1 MKKSKKFVLAGLVL
15 LAAITMVL
23 LPLAG
28 CKTEVDIP
36 DSQPCSHQPE
46 ADDGDCTTEVKCTL
60 CDEVTTPGRSH
71 DPNED
76 DGNCLTEVK
85 CNNCDVVTTEA
96 REAHEGGTPTCIG
109 QACEVC
115 GTFYGDKDENN
126 HIKTSEV
133 AYYYT
138 WSETAPTS
146 TKNYTCLHCGKA
158 IEETASP
165 SVWSVGDK
173 VTYVAKDGNSYVS
186 TVGEVTDGKAV
197 LVSDEQWSTGKRTI
211 SKEELLAIVETKGA
225 RVPTL
230 TEAVWT
236 NIFEP
241 WAYTTLPISY
251 GGNADKTIS
260 VVYSSDVL
268 SVVVNKET
276 YLGIYN
282 STINLYFSKKNT
294 WVGRYVWDVEFTTAE

>member
-76 DGNCLTEVK
+76 DGNCLTEVR

-186 TVGEVTDGKAV
+186 TVGEVADGKAV
-197 LVSDEQWSTGKRTI
+197 LVSDNDYSVTGKYD
-211 SKEELLAIVETKGA
+211 EPALLALLEPVGA
-225 RVPTL
+225 RFLKTSE
-230 TEAVWT
+230 T
-236 NIFEP
+236 I
-241 WAYTTLPISY
+241 YTTIILPWLFDILVDTEYSVAYVESQSAYKYIYKTSSGRLGYGNIS
-251 GGNADKTIS
+251 NASRYTR
-260 VVYSSDVL
+260 
-268 SVVVNKET
+268 T
-276 YLGIYN
+276 WIY
-282 STINLYFSKKNT
+282 
-294 WVGRYVWDVEFTTAE
+294 RYVWDVEFTTAE